1 MQTAL
6 SCLGRYLMIESFAPI
21 EAPQSRVLI
30 LGSMPGVVSLQVQQY
45 YAHPRNAFWPILAS
59 LLGFDAALPYEQ
71 RLAQLTANRIAL
83 WDVLA
88 SCQRPGSL
96 DANIARA
103 SEQPNDF
110 ISLFAECRQIRAVAC
125 NGGTAYA
132 LFRRHVLPVVDLSGI
147 DVLQLPS
154 TSPAHAGKSF
164 AAKLAEWQQ
173 LRTYLAD

>member
-1 MQTAL
+1 
-6 SCLGRYLMIESFAPI
+6 MIESFAPI
-21 EAPQSRVLI
+21 ETPQSRVLI
-30 LGSMPGVVSLQVQQY
+30 LGTMPGVASLEAQQY
-45 YAHPRNAFWPILAS
+45 YAHPRNAFWPIMAS
-59 LLGFDAALPYEQ
+59 LLGFAATLPYEL

-88 SCQRPGSL
+88 SCRRPGSL
-96 DANIARA
+96 DSNIARD

-110 ISLFAECRQIRAVAC
+110 VGLFGHCRQLRAVAC

-147 DVLQLPS
+147 EVLQLPS